1 VRFVFAR
8 EKDGRIHFRKR
19 HPEVAVGEVKQVFE
33 FRMAV
38 QPAYGG
44 AFRGQGNRPYS
55 FEEVPSSDFQ
65 MGKNKAYVFILTAYP
80 ARRAHVEAYL
90 RTVGGVQ

>member
-1 VRFVFAR
+1 MRFAFAR

-19 HPEVAVGEVKQVFE
+19 HPEVTVREVKEVFE
-33 FRMAV
+33 FSMAV

-44 AFRGQGNRPYS
+44 AFKGIGHTRSKR
-55 FEEVPSSDFQ
+55 FLVVIFKW
-65 MGKNKAYVFILTAYP
+65 GKNKAYVFILTAYP
-80 ARRAHVEAYL
+80 AIRAQVEVYL

>member
-1 VRFVFAR
+1 MRFVFAR

-19 HPEVAVGEVKQVFE
+19 HPEVTVREVKEVFE

-44 AFRGQGNRPYS
+44 AFKGISHTRSKR
-55 FEEVPSSDFQ
+55 FLVVIFKW
-65 MGKNKAYVFILTAYP
+65 GKNKAHLFILTAYP
-80 ARRAHVEAYL
+80 ARRAQVEVYL